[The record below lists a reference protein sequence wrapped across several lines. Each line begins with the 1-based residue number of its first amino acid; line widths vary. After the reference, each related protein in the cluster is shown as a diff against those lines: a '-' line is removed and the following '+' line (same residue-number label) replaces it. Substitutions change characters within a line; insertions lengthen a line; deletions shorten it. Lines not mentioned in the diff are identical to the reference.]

1 LTRFSEVEEEM
12 SDMTTKAQQAKLHEE
27 AIEWASREMKDL
39 MDRSEHGIYIYACD
53 THTVCNE
60 QLARMLGLG
69 SPEEWAISDGES
81 LVDRFL
87 TPKSASRVVDMYWKA
102 MDDKVPA
109 SADVTFRKNGGGK
122 VRANLVLVPIR
133 YKDQD
138 MALHFVTSRE

>member
-1 LTRFSEVEEEM
+1 
-12 SDMTTKAQQAKLHEE
+12 MTTKAQQAKRHEE

-69 SPEEWAISDGES
+69 SPKEWASSKGES

-87 TPKSASRVVDMYWKA
+87 APESAGTVVDTYWKA
-102 MDDKVPA
+102 MDDKVPV
-109 SADVTFRKNGGGK
+109 SVDVTLLKNGGGR

-138 MALHFVTSRE
+138 MALHFITPRE

>member
-1 LTRFSEVEEEM
+1 
-12 SDMTTKAQQAKLHEE
+12 MTSKEQQAKLHEE

-60 QLARMLGLG
+60 RLAKMLGLG
-69 SPEEWAISDGES
+69 SPEEWASSKGES

-87 TPKSASRVVDMYWKA
+87 APESVGTVVDTYWKA
-102 MDDKVPA
+102 MEDKVPA
-109 SADVTFRKNGGGK
+109 SVDVTLRRKSGREM
-122 VRANLVLVPIR
+122 RANLVLVPIR

-138 MALHFVTSRE
+138 LALHFITPKE